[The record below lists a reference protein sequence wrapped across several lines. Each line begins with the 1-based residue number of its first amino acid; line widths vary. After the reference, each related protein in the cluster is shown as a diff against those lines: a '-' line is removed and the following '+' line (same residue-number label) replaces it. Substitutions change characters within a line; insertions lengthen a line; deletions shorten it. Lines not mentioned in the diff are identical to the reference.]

1 MNNEALTKYIP
12 AISYNVLVQ
21 TFSTQDEIAVQS
33 FCNGVSIRN
42 IGDTPFTINGI
53 RLNPSL
59 VAGQNGESNTWGGN
73 LGEIYR
79 GRLSLVFLPP
89 IGLNPLCEIIQKFY
103 VDETR

>member
-1 MNNEALTKYIP
+1 MNNQALTKYIP
-12 AISYNVLVQ
+12 AVAYNVLVQ
-21 TFSTQDEIAVQS
+21 TYTAQEEIAVQD

-42 IGDTPFTINGI
+42 LGDTPLTINGI

-59 VAGQNGESNTWGGN
+59 VAGQIGEQTTWGGN

-79 GRLSLVFLPP
+79 GRLTLIFLAP
-89 IGLNPLCEIIQKFY
+89 IGVNPLCEIIQKFY